1 MLSVLIKGHNI
12 SCSPGLYLDDH
23 IAGEASSSSF
33 DRGQV
38 LRPAKVPFI
47 PGNISKKGDIMAIPN
62 PNPNIADGIKSD
74 NKTYSSNKIESLIK
88 TATELPIPEAGD
100 AGKVLTV
107 NSDLEYDL
115 ESVPSEVPTPAAG
128 DAGKVLTVNAG
139 ATDYELDTPVTINDS
154 TASASTV
161 YSSNK
166 VDSLLSVAKQES
178 LEPVEVNGTLQL
190 SADVLAH
197 TFVNIQLLRGGAGGS
212 VTLPVEDLYRYN
224 VGIDVCANAAQAWA
238 ISFDSNGLL
247 TLAGKS
253 SDLSEPYIRIVAFL

>member
-1 MLSVLIKGHNI
+1 
-12 SCSPGLYLDDH
+12 
-23 IAGEASSSSF
+23 
-33 DRGQV
+33 
-38 LRPAKVPFI
+38 
-47 PGNISKKGDIMAIPN
+47 MAIPN

-107 NSDLEYDL
+107 NNDADGYELDVIPAEL
-115 ESVPSEVPTPAAG
+115 PTPAEG

-139 ATDYELDTPVTINDS
+139 ATGYELDTPVAPTSIINDS

-178 LEPVEVNGTLQL
+178 LEPIEVNGTLQL
-190 SADVLAH
+190 SANVLAH

-224 VGIDVCANAAQAWA
+224 VGIDVCANAAQSWI
-238 ISFDSNGLL
+238 ISFDNNGLL

-253 SDLSEPYIRIVAFL
+253 SELSDPYIRIVAFL